1 MSKINTILT
10 QSKAIE
16 YIELGEGVKKG
27 PEQASVQVA
36 TISNE

>member
-16 YIELGEGVKKG
+16 YIELGESVKKG